1 MNQVEQDSEEQA
13 PEKLLAVLEAPWQ
26 SRSHFNPKLMPFVEQ
41 QSCSRSQEYALGS
54 SY

>member
-26 SRSHFNPKLMPFVEQ
+26 SWNHFNPKLVPFVEQ